1 MDLDVIEGLNEIR
14 PSIYRVAMK
23 LMSLQRLC
31 HMHVVYVR
39 HVMAAFSSLDGKGQQ
54 EVRLSRQEVTWALN
68 RMFDNASQEVSQEV
82 SGHVTEEMCNV
93 MLRLFD
99 VSEAQAASVSA
110 ASLQAALFALSADT
124 LLAKYRALVR
134 LCENPSGSVSR
145 SGLRSL
151 LHDLRQVPAAVQ
163 EEVVFGGVEAAV
175 RSCFNAVLTPTAST
189 EHVMSWLQNEPH
201 LLLWLP
207 TLYRLCVSQDVSH
220 MVRCHTC
227 KTFPITGLRYRCLK
241 CVNVHVC
248 QSCFLSQRQTRKHK
262 PPHPVLEFCT
272 QPTWRESLS
281 SLVHKARH
289 TLLPRRYTQRE
300 ADRGVLMWAEPGE
313 TKNRAAPPSDASS
326 SLDGSAVHHSSC
338 SSKALQT
345 DETLTTDVTNL
356 QRDKW
361 LLEQEMQAW
370 RLTIQSEHSLLE
382 DRCSEMEVTMETLR
396 QQNVSLQVLLAQ
408 ASNKMEA
415 EQHASANT
423 DNKGRGDITTDT
435 EINSEEEQVMNEWSE
450 DESQTPSPTIHRGV
464 SPAHEDHCEEGSLSD
479 RHLCR
484 PVEQEEGDTCL
495 SEEGEDYGTCR
506 PEEQLH
512 QIVDSLKTK
521 METDRWRD
529 RQTGERN
536 GAELVEAAEQVG
548 GSVHHLVVAV
558 RTNRVQQ
565 VVVQDS
571 AVTTVTLSARLTPG
585 RTRLGLRPHPVSH
598 RDDITRRKQLSSGW
612 SN

>member
-31 HMHVVYVR
+31 H
-39 HVMAAFSSLDGKGQQ
+39 
-54 EVRLSRQEVTWALN
+54 T
-68 RMFDNASQEVSQEV
+68 
-82 SGHVTEEMCNV
+82 
-93 MLRLFD
+93 
-99 VSEAQAASVSA
+99 
-110 ASLQAALFALSADT
+110 
-124 LLAKYRALVR
+124 LVR

-370 RLTIQSEHSLLE
+370 RLTVQSEHSLLE

-512 QIVDSLKTK
+512 QTVDSLKTK

-565 VVVQDS
+565 VQ
-571 AVTTVTLSARLTPG
+571 RTPLLPATFGG
-585 RTRLGLRPHPVSH
+585 RA
-598 RDDITRRKQLSSGW
+598 K
-612 SN
+612 